1 LFRWYA
7 KRAND
12 FPDETLTQLTDLK
25 LSMLGTR
32 NKPHLKT
39 KAAESYGLLLF
50 ALDLLQDNLAKIP
63 NAKTYLTTRSEIV
76 NILKIMKREGEVL
89 SLQAYQDSGTN
100 YLVFHVFWPRAPYS
114 WYEIVLT
121 TSSGTPPKNQ

>member
-1 LFRWYA
+1 MNARSEKTFELLRQALFRWYA

-25 LSMLGTR
+25 LSMLRTR
-32 NKPHLKT
+32 NKQTFKT

-63 NAKTYLTTRSEIV
+63 NAKTYLDAGSEIM
-76 NILKIMKREGEVL
+76 NILEIMKR
-89 SLQAYQDSGTN
+89 
-100 YLVFHVFWPRAPYS
+100 
-114 WYEIVLT
+114 
-121 TSSGTPPKNQ
+121 